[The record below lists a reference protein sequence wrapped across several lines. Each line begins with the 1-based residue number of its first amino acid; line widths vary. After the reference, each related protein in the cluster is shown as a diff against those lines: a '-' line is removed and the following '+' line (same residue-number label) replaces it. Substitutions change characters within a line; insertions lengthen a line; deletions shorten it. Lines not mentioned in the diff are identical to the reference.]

1 MSDDLTPEDLE
12 LRRTLT
18 FRLRSERRLSWKAI
32 SRALAAGTVN
42 PATGTE
48 VQFTISP
55 SSVRNDYY
63 LVLRR
68 DGYVPDPEQVE
79 EARAAEL
86 LKLDQLEDTYWD
98 RAIGYT
104 ERIEGAASKVHPPDE
119 VAANLVLRVM
129 RQRAQLTGMNQVRLS
144 GPDGGPIPVELS
156 VPDDMIARI
165 LSDSMDRAKA
175 EADAVA
181 QSMN

>member
-42 PATGTE
+42 PATGE
-48 VQFTISP
+48 KVWFTISP
-55 SSVRNDYY
+55 TVVRSDYY

-68 DGYVPDPEQVE
+68 DGYVPDAAQVE

-86 LKLDQLEDTYWD
+86 LKLDQLEDTYWE
-98 RAIGYT
+98 RATGYT
-104 ERIEGAASKVHPPDE
+104 ETVDGTVRDHPPDE

-165 LSDSMDRAKA
+165 LTDSLDRARA
-175 EADAVA
+175 EATADEP
-181 QSMN
+181 SMN